1 MVRRCNVQAR
11 KTRDAKYVV
20 WLGALLVAGGLL
32 ALVGYSAYYFATSF
46 FGSRDVPVV
55 VQGAVAALHAGILVL
70 ILAALI
76 DRWRQR
82 RRESFEEVE
91 F

>member
-1 MVRRCNVQAR
+1 M
-11 KTRDAKYVV
+11 
-20 WLGALLVAGGLL
+20 GAPLVAGGLL
-32 ALVGYSAYYFATSF
+32 ALFGYGAYYFATSF

-55 VQGAVAALHAGILVL
+55 VQAATTTLLAGIVVL

-82 RRESFEEVE
+82 KRETFEEVE